1 MRHVA
6 SLCRRY
12 AHEIVAL
19 PGSRLAAAIVG
30 VGPAVPIG
38 HRTAPLGSRFSQFW
52 KQPVDPVLVIATRD
66 LPYLITVYFYSPLR
80 QHHYTNALEA

>member
-38 HRTAPLGSRFSQFW
+38 RGTPGVQIFA
-52 KQPVDPVLVIATRD
+52 I
-66 LPYLITVYFYSPLR
+66 
-80 QHHYTNALEA
+80 LEATSRLRPSISN